1 MSPPG
6 STRRWPNS
14 SPMARSP
21 PSSTAGSN
29 WTSTHPAAILPA
41 MIGIDARLTYY
52 RTGGISTYIV
62 RLIKALERLDFEHP
76 YVVLHSRKARE
87 TLVTRFQ
94 RADLWTPCHHRLER
108 VALSVELA
116 RFRLALLH
124 SPDFIPPL
132 RGARRHVI
140 TVHDLNFLF
149 YPQYLTADSL
159 RYYNGQI
166 NTAVE
171 QADHIF
177 ADSEATK
184 RDLITMLHVPAEKI
198 TVHLLGVDEAFQPQ
212 PPAEIARVRA
222 ALTLPPAYLL
232 YVGTF
237 EPRKNIAGLIEAYAQ
252 LPVDAPPLVLAGNR
266 GWLFE
271 ETMQQITRLNLGDR
285 VLWREKIPQADLPG
299 LYSGA
304 SALITPSF
312 YEGFGLPALEA
323 MACGTVPIVS
333 DRGSLPEVVG
343 DVGLKV
349 NPDDTAAIAQAIN
362 HALSDSGWRDQQ
374 RAAGLRR
381 AATFQ
386 WEATA
391 RTVLSVY
398 QALL

>member
-1 MSPPG
+1 
-6 STRRWPNS
+6 
-14 SPMARSP
+14 
-21 PSSTAGSN
+21 
-29 WTSTHPAAILPA
+29 

-62 RLIKALERLDFEHP
+62 RLIEALERLDFEHP
-76 YVVLHSRKARE
+76 YVVFHSRKARE
-87 TLVTRFQ
+87 ALVPRFR

-108 VALSVELA
+108 LALSVELA
-116 RFRLALLH
+116 RFGLDLLH

-166 NTAVE
+166 AAAVK

-184 RDLITMLHVPAEKI
+184 RDLITLLHVPAEQI
-198 TVHLLGVDEAFQPQ
+198 TVHLLGVDEQFQPQ
-212 PPAEIARVRA
+212 PPAEITRVRA
-222 ALTLPPAYLL
+222 ALNLPPEYLL

-252 LPVDAPPLVLAGNR
+252 LPADGPPLVLAGNR

-271 ETMQQITRLNLGDR
+271 ETMQQIERLKLGER

-304 SALITPSF
+304 SLLLTPSF

-323 MACGTVPIVS
+323 MACGTIPIVS
-333 DRGSLPEVVG
+333 NRGSLPEVVG
-343 DVGLKV
+343 EVGLQV
-349 NPDDTAAIAQAIN
+349 NPDDTADIAGAISR
-362 HALSDSGWRDQQ
+362 ALSDQTWREQQ
-374 RAAGLRR
+374 RQAGFRR

-386 WEATA
+386 WETTA
-391 RTVLSVY
+391 RIVLSVY
-398 QALL
+398 KALL

>member
-1 MSPPG
+1 
-6 STRRWPNS
+6 
-14 SPMARSP
+14 
-21 PSSTAGSN
+21 
-29 WTSTHPAAILPA
+29 

-212 PPAEIARVRA
+212 PAAEIARVRA

-343 DVGLKV
+343 DVGLQV

>member
-1 MSPPG
+1 
-6 STRRWPNS
+6 
-14 SPMARSP
+14 
-21 PSSTAGSN
+21 
-29 WTSTHPAAILPA
+29 

-62 RLIKALERLDFEHP
+62 RLIAALERLDFEHP
-76 YVVLHSRKARE
+76 YVVFHSRKARE
-87 TLVTRFQ
+87 TLVTRFR

-108 VALSVELA
+108 LALSVELA
-116 RFRLALLH
+116 RFGLDLLH

-166 NTAVE
+166 SAAVK

-184 RDLITMLHVPAEKI
+184 RDLITLLHVPAEQI
-198 TVHLLGVDEAFQPQ
+198 TVHLLGVDEQFQPQ
-212 PPAEIARVRA
+212 PPAEVARVRA
-222 ALTLPPAYLL
+222 ALNLPPEYLL

-252 LPVDAPPLVLAGNR
+252 LPAAVPPLVLAGNR

-271 ETMQQITRLNLGDR
+271 ETMQQIDRLKLGER

-304 SALITPSF
+304 SLLITPSF

-323 MACGTVPIVS
+323 MACGTIPIVS
-333 DRGSLPEVVG
+333 NRGSLPEVVG
-343 DVGLKV
+343 EVGLQV
-349 NPDDTAAIAQAIN
+349 NPDDTADIAGAISR
-362 HALSDSGWRDQQ
+362 ALSDQTWREQQ
-374 RAAGLRR
+374 RQAGFRR

-386 WEATA
+386 WETTA
-391 RTVLSVY
+391 RIVLSVY
-398 QALL
+398 KALL

>member
-1 MSPPG
+1 
-6 STRRWPNS
+6 
-14 SPMARSP
+14 
-21 PSSTAGSN
+21 
-29 WTSTHPAAILPA
+29 

-343 DVGLKV
+343 DVGLQV

-362 HALSDSGWRDQQ
+362 HALSDSVWRDQQ
-374 RAAGLRR
+374 RAAGLHR